1 MFAPT
6 VKFFQ
11 ANKPIF
17 KIVPLEKAPVGCAL
31 CWDVPKGQGDYP
43 SGTACH
49 LLCRGGFAKLSPLLE
64 EMPDRAGGYIILGL
78 TPETRSAESLVSL
91 AVRLGLANAF
101 FAFSCMCCVDI
112 LGVCFEDGFCFFTAF
127 AALVSF
133 LLSCAKFTRRVYS
146 SFFLC

>member
-1 MFAPT
+1 MT
-6 VKFFQ
+6 CV
-11 ANKPIF
+11 
-17 KIVPLEKAPVGCAL
+17 LEKN
-31 CWDVPKGQGDYP
+31 Y
-43 SGTACH
+43 
-49 LLCRGGFAKLSPLLE
+49 CRGEHCSPETPPSSLRLATSSVEEALSNCLLSQRRCPTGQRSIQSPLKRG
-64 EMPDRAGGYIILGL
+64 MPERAGGYIILGL

-112 LGVCFEDGFCFFTAF
+112 LGVCFEDCFCFFTAF

>member
-1 MFAPT
+1 MFAR
-6 VKFFQ
+6 
-11 ANKPIF
+11 
-17 KIVPLEKAPVGCAL
+17 
-31 CWDVPKGQGDYP
+31 DSSD
-43 SGTACH
+43 SDRTACH
-49 LLCRGGFAKLSPLLE
+49 LLCRGGFAKFSPLLE